1 MLEAIKNIFKKKP
14 KPKQKPLVVQNDK
27 RTYEKKIDHSTDISF
42 ENEIQKELYEIRKS
56 MKEAKE

>member
-1 MLEAIKNIFKKKP
+1 MLEAIKNIFKK

-42 ENEIQKELYEIRKS
+42 ENEIL
-56 MKEAKE
+56 

>member
-1 MLEAIKNIFKKKP
+1 MLEAIKNILKK

-27 RTYEKKIDHSTDISF
+27 RTNEKKIDHSTDISF

>member
-1 MLEAIKNIFKKKP
+1 MLEAIKNILKK

>member
-1 MLEAIKNIFKKKP
+1 MLEAIKNIFKK